1 MRLYIKKAC
10 REKVRNHSKKRL
22 TREEK
27 DDKILKN
34 NKARRLTLSPVGCRL
49 HGSILTFKL
58 RFFETEVF
66 CSVVQ
71 QTVISSA
78 FFIDISVTEVL
89 NH

>member
-49 HGSILTFKL
+49 HGSILSVISAFYGQG
-58 RFFETEVF
+58 V

-71 QTVISSA
+71 QTVFRLRFLLI
-78 FFIDISVTEVL
+78 FRLEVL
-89 NH
+89 NN